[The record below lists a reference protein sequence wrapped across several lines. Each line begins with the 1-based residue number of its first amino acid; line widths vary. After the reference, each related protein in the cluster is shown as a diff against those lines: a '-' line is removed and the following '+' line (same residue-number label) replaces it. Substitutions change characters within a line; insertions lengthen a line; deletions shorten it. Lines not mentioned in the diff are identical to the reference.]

1 MKEKTGKTFQRALT
15 LILGIGFAGSTL
27 AITLSSIF
35 SQNQNNT
42 ASNSNAPAPTDAAA
56 LEEQMQLQASGYEKV
71 LEREPNNLAALN
83 GLAQIYLQTGN
94 LEKAI
99 PPLEKLVKFYPEQKE
114 FAGILQIIK
123 QQQGQKPNSQSDI
136 QTSK

>member
-35 SQNQNNT
+35 SQNNNNT
-42 ASNSNAPAPTDAAA
+42 ASNSNAPTDAVA
-56 LEEQMQLQASGYEKV
+56 LEEQVKLQASGYEKV

-99 PPLEKLVKFYPEQKE
+99 PPLEKLVKFYPQQQE
-114 FAGILQIIK
+114 FAEILQIIK
-123 QQQGQKPNSQSDI
+123 QQQAQKPNSQSGT

>member
-35 SQNQNNT
+35 SQNNNNT
-42 ASNSNAPAPTDAAA
+42 TSNSNAPTDTAA
-56 LEEQMQLQASGYEKV
+56 LEEQVKLQASGYEKV

-99 PPLEKLVKFYPEQKE
+99 PPLEKLVKFYPQQQE
-114 FAGILQIIK
+114 FAEILQIIK
-123 QQQGQKPNSQSDI
+123 QQQAQKPNSQSDTE
-136 QTSK
+136 TSK

>member
-1 MKEKTGKTFQRALT
+1 MKEKTSKTLQRAVT
-15 LILGIGFAGSTL
+15 LILGVGFAGSTL

-35 SQNQNNT
+35 SQNNNNT
-42 ASNSNAPAPTDAAA
+42 ASNAPPTDAAA
-56 LEEQMQLQASGYEKV
+56 LQEQMQLQVSGYEKV
-71 LEREPNNLAALN
+71 LKREPNNLAALN
-83 GLAQIYLQTGN
+83 GLTQIYLQTGN

-123 QQQGQKPNSQSDI
+123 QQQGQNPKSQSDT

>member
-35 SQNQNNT
+35 SQNNNNT
-42 ASNSNAPAPTDAAA
+42 TSNSKAPTDAAA
-56 LEEQMQLQASGYEKV
+56 LEEQVKLQASGYEKV

-99 PPLEKLVKFYPEQKE
+99 PPLEKLVKFYPQQQE
-114 FAGILQIIK
+114 FAEILQIIK
-123 QQQGQKPNSQSDI
+123 QQQAQKPNSQSDTE
-136 QTSK
+136 TSK